1 MKVMDFNQLSQI
13 MSKIII
19 SGRYKEMSKTKS
31 KDDLIFLRQSNHCD
45 FLVRYTSY
53 FNKNGWKDSTKNL
66 FVPRLSQKNVPYK
79 KNWILFS
86 FKLLC
91 VSLGLKECVNRL
103 RLIFL

>member
-45 FLVRYTSY
+45 FLLLGIPLTLIKMVGKIQRKTCLSPDFHKKTSPIRKTGSY
-53 FNKNGWKDSTKNL
+53 FHLSY
-66 FVPRLSQKNVPYK
+66 FVFH
-79 KNWILFS
+79 W
-86 FKLLC
+86 
-91 VSLGLKECVNRL
+91 G
-103 RLIFL
+103 